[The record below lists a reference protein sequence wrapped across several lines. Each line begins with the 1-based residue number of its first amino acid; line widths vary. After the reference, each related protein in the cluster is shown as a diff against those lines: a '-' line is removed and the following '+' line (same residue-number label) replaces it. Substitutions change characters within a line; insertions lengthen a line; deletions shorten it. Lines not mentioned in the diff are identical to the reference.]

1 VIEVSAL
8 RAVPLFV
15 ELGEADLERLAQR
28 STVLVLD
35 ADERLF
41 AEGDHGDTAFVI
53 VRGGVEI
60 TKRSGERDVHLATR
74 QAGEVIGE
82 MALLQDAPRSASAR
96 AVGETELIS
105 IPRAEIDELV
115 ATSSEAVR
123 ALFNVLLE
131 RWQSTQVLLA
141 QSERM
146 AQLGTLTAG
155 LAHELNNPAAAVN
168 RSAGQLRTAIDKLL
182 ETEAALEHSAGIE
195 ALRQRI
201 AARPEGERLDAIA
214 RADLEAEVEDRLTDS
229 GFTDPWL
236 VASAMVDA
244 GLAGFLDEITAHS
257 ESELVI
263 SVLLADH
270 EVRSLLHEVE
280 EGTRRMSAIVRALM
294 SYSYLDRGT
303 VQRVDIVTGIED
315 TLLMLRPKL
324 EGINVVTEYHPD
336 LPEID
341 ARGGE
346 LNQVWTNIIDNAAYS
361 ISSSG
366 TGGTVTIRAFPDGD
380 QVVVE
385 IEDDGPGF
393 APEHLSRA
401 FDSFFTTKPPGS
413 GTGLGLSISYG
424 IVVDSHRGD
433 ISIESEPG
441 RTVFR
446 VVLNQTI
453 ED

>member
-1 VIEVSAL
+1 MIKVSAL

-15 ELGEADLERLAQR
+15 ELGDADLERLAQR
-28 STVLVLD
+28 STVVALD
-35 ADERLF
+35 PDDQLF
-41 AEGDHGDTAFVI
+41 AEGELGDTAFVI
-53 VRGGVEI
+53 VKGSVEI
-60 TKRSGERDVHLATR
+60 TKRSGDRDVHLATR
-74 QAGEVIGE
+74 MAGEVIGE
-82 MALLQDAPRSASAR
+82 MALLQDAPRSATAR
-96 AVGETELIS
+96 AVGETELIA
-105 IPRAEIDELV
+105 IPRAEIDELL

-123 ALFNVLLE
+123 ALFKVLLE

-168 RSAGQLRTAIDKLL
+168 RSAGQLRAAIDRLL
-182 ETEAALEHSAGIE
+182 ETEAEVERSTEME
-195 ALRQRI
+195 ALRRRV
-201 AARPEGERLDAIA
+201 ASRPVGDGLDAIV
-214 RADLEAEVEDRLTDS
+214 RADLETEVEERLADA
-229 GFTDPWL
+229 GLGDPWSIAPT
-236 VASAMVDA
+236 VVDA
-244 GLAGFLDEITAHS
+244 GLAEFLDELLAHS
-257 ESELVI
+257 GSEAVI
-263 SVLLADH
+263 SLLLADH

-303 VQRVDIVTGIED
+303 VQLVDLVTGIQD
-315 TLLMLRPKL
+315 TLLMLGPKL
-324 EGINVVTEYHPD
+324 AGIDVVTEFHPN
-336 LPEID
+336 LPLIH

-361 ISSSG
+361 ISNSG
-366 TGGTVTIRAFPDGD
+366 NGGSVTIRAFPDRD

-393 APEHLSRA
+393 APEDLPRA

-424 IVVDSHRGD
+424 IVVDSHHGD

-446 VVLNQTI
+446 VVLDQTM
-453 ED
+453 DD

>member
-1 VIEVSAL
+1 MIDVSAL

-28 STVLVLD
+28 STLVVLD
-35 ADERLF
+35 PDDCLF
-41 AEGDHGDTAFVI
+41 TEGDHGDTAFVI
-53 VRGGVEI
+53 VKGSVEI
-60 TKRSGERDVHLATR
+60 TKRSGDRDVHLATR
-74 QAGEVIGE
+74 KVGEVIGE
-82 MALLQDAPRSASAR
+82 MALLQDAPRSATAR
-96 AVGETELIS
+96 AAVETELIS

-115 ATSSEAVR
+115 STSSEAVR

-168 RSAGQLRTAIDKLL
+168 RSAGQLRAAIDRLL
-182 ETEAALEHSAGIE
+182 ETEAEVDHSTEIE
-195 ALRQRI
+195 ELRRRI
-201 AARPEGERLDAIA
+201 ATRPAGERLDAIG
-214 RADLEAEVEDRLTDS
+214 RADLESEVEDRLTDF
-229 GFTDPWL
+229 GIGEPWT
-236 VASAMVDA
+236 VAPMVVDA
-244 GLAGFLDEITAHS
+244 GLTEFLDEIISHS
-257 ESELVI
+257 ESEAVI

-303 VQRVDIVTGIED
+303 VQQVDLVTGIED
-315 TLLMLRPKL
+315 TLLMLGPKL
-324 EGINVVTEYHPD
+324 AGIDVVTEFHPE
-336 LPEID
+336 LPEIH

-361 ISSSG
+361 LSASG
-366 TGGTVTIRAFPDGD
+366 TGGTLTIRAFPDGD

-393 APEHLSRA
+393 VPEDLPRA

-424 IVVDSHRGD
+424 IVVDSHHGD
-433 ISIESEPG
+433 ISIESDPG

-446 VVLNQTI
+446 VVLSQTI
-453 ED
+453 DD